1 MSVPVYDQLRAL
13 VLSDEFGPDTMLVE
27 TALATR
33 LGVSRTPIREALRRL
48 EQDGL
53 VERTSRGTR
62 VVERS
67 VGITVSTCLSSHA
80 NPHAHVTWH
89 TAVDFCIPMY
99 TVALTHIPMDV
110 ASEG

>member
-1 MSVPVYDQLRAL
+1 MLSSTAVYGDQIERPTHVGQQVVPYSESGVRMSVPVYDQLRAL
-13 VLSDEFGPDTMLVE
+13 ILSDEFGPDAILVE

-67 VGITVSTCLSSHA
+67 PEQILE
-80 NPHAHVTWH
+80 
-89 TAVDFCIPMY
+89 IY
-99 TVALTHIPMDV
+99 
-110 ASEG
+110 E